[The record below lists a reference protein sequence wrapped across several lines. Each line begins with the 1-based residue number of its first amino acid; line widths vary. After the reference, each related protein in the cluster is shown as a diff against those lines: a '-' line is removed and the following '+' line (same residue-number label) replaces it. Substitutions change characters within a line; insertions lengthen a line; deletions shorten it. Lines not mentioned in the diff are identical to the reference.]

1 MSVST
6 KRTHQEFKT
15 DKILDK
21 RTPLTS
27 TNGSM
32 CCQSTFQGGFSA
44 PVSSSVRR
52 RRAALQPQLTQ
63 FSCYSQNEVGIDSL
77 YLLQSKLSMT
87 KFYKIYQAQIT
98 QVVHLKMEVFLRY
111 FSTMIHGYSV
121 VKHSSADLGLFLE
134 LSKIDP
140 LFESAL

>member
-27 TNGSM
+27 TNGSK

-52 RRAALQPQLTQ
+52 R
-63 FSCYSQNEVGIDSL
+63 
-77 YLLQSKLSMT
+77 
-87 KFYKIYQAQIT
+87 
-98 QVVHLKMEVFLRY
+98 
-111 FSTMIHGYSV
+111 TMGQTAPKRPETS
-121 VKHSSADLGLFLE
+121 FLE
-134 LSKIDP
+134 CIPPDIEFNGFNTSIWVPLSP
-140 LFESAL
+140 LGPQKSS

>member
-27 TNGSM
+27 TNGSK

-44 PVSSSVRR
+44 PVSSSVH
-52 RRAALQPQLTQ
+52 RRAAPQLTK

-87 KFYKIYQAQIT
+87 KFYKIY
-98 QVVHLKMEVFLRY
+98 
-111 FSTMIHGYSV
+111 
-121 VKHSSADLGLFLE
+121 
-134 LSKIDP
+134 
-140 LFESAL
+140 

>member
-1 MSVST
+1 MSVLT

-27 TNGSM
+27 TNGSK

-52 RRAALQPQLTQ
+52 RLPSLVVTARMKYRYRFFVFATVKTVNDKALQNIL
-63 FSCYSQNEVGIDSL
+63 GINYTYL
-77 YLLQSKLSMT
+77 YLISS
-87 KFYKIYQAQIT
+87 FE
-98 QVVHLKMEVFLRY
+98 MEFFFRY
-111 FSTMIHGYSV
+111 C
-121 VKHSSADLGLFLE
+121 A
-134 LSKIDP
+134 
-140 LFESAL
+140 